1 MAQSLNARTRL
12 ISLVEI
18 MTMYSDEQNILSL
31 DEICE
36 KLTEYGYDVT
46 KRTVLSDIKAVNT
59 TPIKMISVSKPK
71 KGYYLAKSFSQAAIN
86 LILEAIYSS
95 DMLCEDDMEYITR
108 YLRRNTCLSTLD
120 LIMNTTKNFYSLA
133 PKKEISRNTLY
144 NLRTAIRDKKQ
155 VDLSIS
161 EITPGDSFSYAEKL
175 KTITV
180 NPVSIAVSCGVLALV
195 FTCTDTP
202 NKAEF
207 INLPR
212 IKSASIMQEP
222 AAPYNGDLQ
231 AATNYFDGRPSTAS
245 SVTSAWILFKFKLKD
260 IELIE
265 NNFASPIQFRKAQE
279 DGYCIA
285 KVFTVVDKSLIGL
298 LFLLGDRIEIIKPT
312 GLKEL
317 MSKKITNII

>member
-36 KLTEYGYDVT
+36 KLAEYGYAVT
-46 KRTVLSDIKAVNT
+46 KRTVLADIRAVNT

-95 DMLCEDDMEYITR
+95 DMLCEEDMEYITR
-108 YLRRNTCLSTLD
+108 YLRRNTCLPALD
-120 LIMNTTKNFYSLA
+120 LIINTTKNFYSLA
-133 PKKEISRNTLY
+133 PKKEISADALY

-155 VDLSIS
+155 VSLCVSRI
-161 EITPGDSFSYAEKL
+161 IPGDSFSCAEKL
-175 KTITV
+175 ETITV

-195 FTCTDTP
+195 FTCESTP
-202 NKAEF
+202 EKAEF

-212 IKSASIMQEP
+212 IKSAALTDKLSVP
-222 AAPYNGDLQ
+222 FSGDLLDSS
-231 AATNYFDGRPSTAS
+231 NYFDGRPPTAS
-245 SVTSAWILFKFKLKD
+245 TVKSEWLLFKFKLED

-265 NNFASPIQFRKAQE
+265 NNFASPIEFRKAQE
-279 DGYCIA
+279 SGYCIA

-298 LFLLGDRIEIIKPT
+298 LFMLGDRIEIIKPI

-317 MSKKITNII
+317 MSRQTTNII

>member
-12 ISLVEI
+12 MSLVEI

-36 KLTEYGYDVT
+36 KLNEYGYEVT
-46 KRTVLSDIKAVNT
+46 KRTVLADIKAVNT
-59 TPIKMISVSKPK
+59 TPVKMISVSKPK

-108 YLRRNTCLSTLD
+108 YLRRNTCLPALD
-120 LIMNTTKNFYSLA
+120 LIINTTKNFYSLA
-133 PKKEISRNTLY
+133 PKKEISADALY
-144 NLRTAIRDKKQ
+144 NLRTAIRKKKQ
-155 VDLSIS
+155 VELSIS
-161 EITPGDSFSYAEKL
+161 KIIPGDSFSCAEKL
-175 KTITV
+175 ETITV

-202 NKAEF
+202 EKAEF
-207 INLPR
+207 INMPR
-212 IKSASIMQEP
+212 IKSASITDKSSL
-222 AAPYNGDLQ
+222 PYSGDLQ

-245 SVTSAWILFKFKLKD
+245 TVTSEWLLFKFKLED

-265 NNFASPIQFRKAQE
+265 NNFTSPIQFRKAQE

-317 MSKKITNII
+317 MDKKITNII